1 MTPAAN
7 CPRCAW
13 VKDQVVTI
21 DNGKVTGCKVIT
33 ESDVRPERMSAVLP
47 VGQADIALYGPAGE

>member
-21 DNGKVTGCKVIT
+21 DNGKVTGCKVILKVT
-33 ESDVRPERMSAVLP
+33 FVLS
-47 VGQADIALYGPAGE
+47 E